1 MSPVTALAK
10 ASVDCSR
17 SRISTR
23 SSRRS
28 CAPALPYPDL
38 AVLQTRIKAL
48 RVSIEPPET
57 QTRRVATL
65 PNKHMEG
72 ISRRSVLTPGR
83 RAGGLVR
90 CADGAT
96 CGELRV
102 SELLPLMP

>member
-1 MSPVTALAK
+1 MFKIAYLDEVIQTVLC
-10 ASVDCSR
+10 AS
-17 SRISTR
+17 
-23 SSRRS
+23 
-28 CAPALPYPDL
+28 LPYPNL

-57 QTRRVATL
+57 ETRRVAAL

-102 SELLPLMP
+102 SELLPLMPVALLGVG